1 MEKQF
6 HFKDPA
12 TSTSLRDTEEPAV
25 APGCIMQST
34 SSYKKSSTYT
44 IPRSPPPST
53 PKPVDI
59 QTAANNTTNEKRMT
73 NFDKVFFRGA

>member
-12 TSTSLRDTEEPAV
+12 KSTSLRDTEPAV

-59 QTAANNTTNEKRMT
+59 QTANNTTNAKRMT